1 GRERAR
7 GGRGPQARLRGVEGR
22 GPERPRGLPPP
33 AAPVVRG
40 GGGRAR
46 RPDPDRRARHRGRGR
61 RAGLRRLRGQL
72 PGRGGPRHVGDGE
85 RGGPRH
91 KGDGRGQGGD
101 AMMPV
106 LIVLGL
112 AALVVFVTLSQIVK
126 KLLYVS
132 APNEALIFSGR
143 VRHAGNKEV
152 GYRVVRGGRALRVPL
167 FELIDSVDLTNIA
180 IDIEVRGA
188 YSKGGIPLHVHGVA
202 NIKLPG
208 EEPLLNNAIERF
220 LGKPRQ
226 ELMRIAKETLEGN
239 LRGVLAQLTPEE
251 VNQDKTRFAHTL
263 LEEAEHDLNRMGLV
277 LDTLKIQN
285 ITDDVGYLNSIGRI
299 QGARVRMD
307 AAMAEARLTA
317 DAQVQQAT
325 NSAAS
330 EIAKV
335 DADLAIE
342 RQKARALQ
350 VKRQLEADVVQVAEA
365 DRRAA
370 EEEARGFAAR
380 LIERGKAEAAALKS
394 VFEAY
399 TTAGE
404 GAREVLALQQVI
416 PLVSQ
421 VAGAGHTLKVRKVT
435 VLPAD
440 GVGGSG
446 GFAKAAINATEQIR
460 AATGVDLAAVARRL
474 GTSPAKS

>member
-1 GRERAR
+1 
-7 GGRGPQARLRGVEGR
+7 
-22 GPERPRGLPPP
+22 
-33 AAPVVRG
+33 
-40 GGGRAR
+40 
-46 RPDPDRRARHRGRGR
+46 
-61 RAGLRRLRGQL
+61 
-72 PGRGGPRHVGDGE
+72 
-85 RGGPRH
+85 
-91 KGDGRGQGGD
+91 
-101 AMMPV
+101 MMPV

-226 ELMRIAKETLEGN
+226 EIMRVAKETLEGN

-299 QGARVRMD
+299 QGARVRMEAAIAEAGAKAD
-307 AAMAEARLTA
+307 AAA
-317 DAQVQQAT
+317 QQAQ
-325 NSAAS
+325 NWCAS

-335 DADLAIE
+335 DADLAIARQETQKRIVDAQTRREAMIAESQGQVAAQVAQVTAEIE
-342 RQKARALQ
+342 RQKARVLQ
-350 VKRQLEADVVQVAEA
+350 VQRQLDADVVQLAEA
-365 DRRAA
+365 DRRAR
-370 EEEARGFAAR
+370 EERARGDAAA
-380 LIERGKAEAAALKS
+380 LVERGKAEAEALKR
-394 VFEAY
+394 VFEAFAA
-399 TTAGE
+399 AGE

-416 PLVSQ
+416 PLLSK
-421 VAGAGHTLKVRKVT
+421 VAGAGHPLLIQKVS
-435 VLPAD
+435 VLPGTTA
-440 GVGGSG
+440 GAPGA
-446 GFAKAAINATEQIR
+446 GFAKAAIGATEQIK
-460 AATGVDLAAVARRL
+460 AATGVDIAGLARKL
-474 GTSPAKS
+474 GAETS

>member
-1 GRERAR
+1 MIGT
-7 GGRGPQARLRGVEGR
+7 LLV
-22 GPERPRGLPPP
+22 
-33 AAPVVRG
+33 
-40 GGGRAR
+40 
-46 RPDPDRRARHRGRGR
+46 
-61 RAGLRRLRGQL
+61 
-72 PGRGGPRHVGDGE
+72 
-85 RGGPRH
+85 
-91 KGDGRGQGGD
+91 
-101 AMMPV
+101 
-106 LIVLGL
+106 L
-112 AALVVFVTLSQIVK
+112 AATGFVLFLALSIIVNR
-126 KLLYVS
+126 LLYVS
-132 APNEALIFSGR
+132 APNEALILSGR
-143 VRHAGNKEV
+143 LREVGRRSV
-152 GYRVVRGGRALRVPL
+152 GYRVVRGGRALRLPL
-167 FELIDSVDLTNIA
+167 FEVVDKVDLTNIA
-180 IDIEVRGA
+180 IDIEVKGA
-188 YSKGGIPLHVHGVA
+188 YSKGGIRLNVHGVA
-202 NIKLPG
+202 NIKVPG

-220 LGKPRQ
+220 LGKTRG
-226 ELMRIAKETLEGN
+226 EIMKIAKETLEGN

-251 VNQDKTRFAHTL
+251 VNQDKARFAQSL

-335 DADLAIE
+335 DADLAIARQETDKRIADARTRREALIAESQGQVQAQVAQVTAEIE

-350 VKRQLEADVVQVAEA
+350 VKRRLDADVVQVAEA
-365 DRRAA
+365 GRRAA

-399 TTAGE
+399 TAAGE

-421 VAGAGHTLKVRKVT
+421 VAGVGHMLKVRKVT

-440 GVGGSG
+440 GAGGSG